1 MEEYNYTGNL
11 SFEEAYHDC
20 KLVADSIVDEESFQN
35 ADKGLLL
42 FYMDKILEALEKQ
55 IEKVPYYSG
64 DGYFNGEL
72 VYDTWQCPNCGEY
85 YEVDYDTFDYCP
97 TCGQKIKWE

>member
-1 MEEYNYTGNL
+1 MYNIKTAINHYIYGITQDIFSEPVSTYARL
-11 SFEEAYHDC
+11 A
-20 KLVADSIVDEESFQN
+20 V
-35 ADKGLLL
+35 
-42 FYMDKILEALEKQ
+42 EALKKQ
-55 IEKVPYYSG
+55 VPTEPYYSG

-97 TCGQKIKWE
+97 NCGQRIKWE